1 MWYTSIVLITY
12 QEQLGYYKKVE
23 NRKAL
28 TAPFWSRYLF
38 LSKRRNIM
46 KYGIGLDCGI
56 TSVGYCVTE
65 LDSNDEPKR
74 IVRLGSRIFD
84 KAENPKD
91 GSSLAKPRREAR
103 GLRRRIRRHQHR
115 LQRIRYMLVSDGI
128 VTEEELDTMFQ
139 GQLSDIY
146 EIRTR
151 ALDEPISNV
160 EFARVLINLAQ
171 RRGFKSNRKVDENTK
186 DKETGKLLG
195 AIEKN
200 RENIAKNGY
209 RTVGEML
216 YKDERYSKY
225 KRNKGEDYLNTVSR
239 DMIADEIKMIFSAQ
253 RSFRMPFATEKIEA
267 RYTDIVMS
275 QRPFDLGPGEGNE
288 KSPSP
293 YSGNQIEKMVGR
305 CTFFPEEYRAVKASY
320 SFQLFSLLQGINNI
334 TLVDDGGNAFSLSQQ
349 ERNELKEYCF
359 KTKSVTYASIRKKL
373 KILPDFKF
381 KNITYT
387 EKGVEE
393 SEKKTKFQHLNI
405 YHQMKSTLGDAINL
419 LSHDELD
426 EIGRIFT
433 FYKNDTKIIEAL
445 EKTDIDKGLYSALL
459 NLPSFSKTG
468 HISVKACKLLIPFLE
483 EGKTYNEACECAGLN
498 FKAHGN
504 AEKQMLLPPKS
515 DELDDIVNPVVRRA
529 VSQTVKV
536 VNAIIREMGASPTYL
551 NIELARELSKS
562 KKERDEIEKNYL
574 LNRTK
579 NEKIKKEIV
588 DNFGFEPKG
597 QDIVKLK
604 LYHEQ
609 DGICPYS
616 LEAIKYDRLF
626 EVGYV
631 DIDHIIPYSA
641 CFDDSY
647 NNKVL
652 TFSSENRQKRNRVPL
667 EYLPENKKS
676 DYRVWVNSN
685 IRNYRKKQN
694 LLKEHFTEKD
704 KEDFKQ
710 RNLNDTKYLSRV
722 LYNYINDNLLFEDF
736 ANGKKRHVIS
746 VNGAATAHMRKCW
759 GIDKIR
765 ENGDLHHAVD
775 AAVIS
780 CVTQGMVNKISKY
793 SFDRETMFDVDYRTG
808 EVKERFSLP
817 YPNFRK
823 ELEAR
828 SEIEDEKRFKSV
840 LLSFPNY
847 SYDDAESA
855 KPAFVSRMPR
865 RKVTGPAHKDTIR
878 SGKVD
883 GYKIS
888 KVELTSLKLK
898 NGAIE
903 NYYNPESDTLLYN
916 ALLQRLI
923 EFDGDAKQ
931 AFAEEFHKP
940 KADGTP
946 GPIVKKV
953 KLIERSSSSVKARN
967 ENKLGIADNGSMVR
981 IDVFYVENDGYYF
994 VPIYV
999 ADTIKPTLPKL
1010 ACVPGGKPWKEMDD
1024 KDFVFSLYPNDLIR
1038 ITAKKDMKFSVV
1050 NKDSTLPANKY
1061 GNELL
1066 LYYGGADISTAS
1078 INGIT
1083 HDNSYKFKSCGIKSL
1098 VNIEKFT
1105 VDPLGNVNKVNKE
1118 KRMYFN

>member
-1 MWYTSIVLITY
+1 
-12 QEQLGYYKKVE
+12 
-23 NRKAL
+23 
-28 TAPFWSRYLF
+28 
-38 LSKRRNIM
+38 M

-56 TSVGYCVTE
+56 ASVGYCVTE

-74 IVRLGSRIFD
+74 IVRFGSRIFD

-115 LQRIRYMLVSDGI
+115 LQRIRHMLVSDRI
-128 VTEEELDTMFQ
+128 VTQEELDTMFQ

-253 RSFRMPFATEKIEA
+253 RSFCMPFATEKIEA
-267 RYTDIVMS
+267 KYTDIVMS

-334 TLVDDGGNAFSLSQQ
+334 TLVDDGGNTFSLSQQ
-349 ERNELKEYCF
+349 ERDELKEYCF

-373 KILPDFKF
+373 KISPDFKF

-387 EKGVEE
+387 EKGVED

-405 YHQMKSTLGDAINL
+405 YHQMKSTLGDAMNS

-426 EIGRIFT
+426 E
-433 FYKNDTKIIEAL
+433 
-445 EKTDIDKGLYSALL
+445 
-459 NLPSFSKTG
+459 
-468 HISVKACKLLIPFLE
+468 
-483 EGKTYNEACECAGLN
+483 
-498 FKAHGN
+498 
-504 AEKQMLLPPKS
+504 
-515 DELDDIVNPVVRRA
+515 IVNPVVRRA

-616 LEAIKYDRLF
+616 LEPIKYDRLF